1 MLTKGFTMKT
11 IKIFIISTLLSGV
24 LMAESV
30 NGLDQAKEAFAK
42 QDYEKAFAIYSELA
56 EKGDMK
62 AQYFCA
68 GMHEFAQGVA
78 QDDAKALHWYE
89 KAAEQGMRSAQ
100 QTVAFR
106 YMQGIGTQVDQEKA
120 AYWYDKSDRTVS
132 TEDAQVLAQWF
143 DPSDTHE
150 VKN

>member
-1 MLTKGFTMKT
+1 MNT
-11 IKIFIISTLLSGV
+11 IKIFIISTLLGGA

-30 NGLDQAKEAFAK
+30 NGMDQAKEALAN
-42 QDYEKAFAIYSELA
+42 QEYQTAFTIFSELA

-68 GMHEFAQGVA
+68 GMYELGQSVA

-89 KAAEQGMRSAQ
+89 KAAEQGMRDAQ

-106 YMQGIGTQVDQEKA
+106 YMQGIGTQVDQKKA
-120 AYWYDKSDRTVS
+120 AYWYDKSARKVS
-132 TEDAQVLAQWF
+132 VEDAQALAQWF
-143 DPSDTHE
+143 DPNNTFES
-150 VKN
+150 NN